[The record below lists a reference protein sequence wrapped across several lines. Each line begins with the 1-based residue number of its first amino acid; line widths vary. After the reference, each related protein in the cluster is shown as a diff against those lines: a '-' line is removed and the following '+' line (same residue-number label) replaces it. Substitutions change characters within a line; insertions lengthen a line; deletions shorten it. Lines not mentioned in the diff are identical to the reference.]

1 MTKSFNWLLMRV
13 LTKNHPEIST
23 WIEDKARPGRLTA
36 GLNWYRANILRML
49 FGSTEHTKVPVLGI
63 WSSGDYFLAE
73 RQMKQSALYVD
84 APWRYER
91 IENSS
96 HWIQLDAPERLNTL
110 LIEYLAQPLGR

>member
-1 MTKSFNWLLMRV
+1 
-13 LTKNHPEIST
+13 
-23 WIEDKARPGRLTA
+23 
-36 GLNWYRANILRML
+36 ML
-49 FGSTEHTKVPVLGI
+49 FGTIEHAKVPVLGI

-84 APWRYER
+84 APWQYER

-110 LIEYLAQPLGR
+110 LIEYLAQPMVR